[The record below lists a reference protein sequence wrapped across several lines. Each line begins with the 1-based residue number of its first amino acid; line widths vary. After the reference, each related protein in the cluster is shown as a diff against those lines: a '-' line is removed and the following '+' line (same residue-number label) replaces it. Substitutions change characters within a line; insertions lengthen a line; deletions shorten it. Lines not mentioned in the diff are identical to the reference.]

1 MTHIS
6 IVECPRDAWQ
16 GFKDFIPTGEKVNHI
31 KMLANCGFHT
41 IDAGSFVSP
50 RAMPQ
55 MADARELFSALE
67 GVKET
72 TNTRLLSII
81 ASEGGAKRATQFD
94 FIDSWGYPFSVSE
107 EFQLRNSRKNI
118 KDGLDDLKRVK
129 ELAQKHG
136 VELVVYLS
144 MAFGNPYGE
153 VYHQEMVLERLRQAE
168 EAGADLISLSDT
180 TGEGTTEKV
189 VKLCSL
195 VKNESKVP
203 WGAHMHSTYEAAAAK
218 ATAAIEAGCTRID
231 TALRGFGGCPFASD
245 ALIGNMPTEKVLTAI
260 ERMEGVS
267 HDLDPLALESAYNS
281 ALNVFSDR
289 H

>member
-16 GFKDFIPTGEKVNHI
+16 GFKDFIPTQEKVNHI

-55 MADARELFSALE
+55 MADARELFTALE
-67 GVKET
+67 GVKEST
-72 TNTRLLSII
+72 GTKLLSII
-81 ASEGGAKRATQFD
+81 ASEGGANRATQFD
-94 FIDSWGYPFSVSE
+94 FIDSWGYPFSVSQ

-153 VYHQEMVLERLRQAE
+153 AYHEDMVLERLRQAE
-168 EAGADLISLSDT
+168 EAGADMISLSDT

-189 VKLCSL
+189 VQLCKL
-195 VKNESKVP
+195 VRDESRVP
-203 WGAHMHSTYEAAAAK
+203 WGAHMHSTYEEAAAK

-260 ERMEGVS
+260 EQMKGVS
-267 HDLDPLALESAYNS
+267 HHLDPLAVESAYNS
-281 ALNVFSDR
+281 ALKVFSDR